1 MGSELSKACHTLVT
15 PEMPGTAF
23 PGCLDFPHLQEKEAE
38 HTYEQGCAAGQR
50 MQWHGDMRKISWG
63 YG

>member
-1 MGSELSKACHTLVT
+1 MRSELSKACHTLVT

-23 PGCLDFPHLQEKEAE
+23 PGCLDLPHLQEKEAE

-50 MQWHGDMRKISWG
+50 MQ
-63 YG
+63 

>member
-1 MGSELSKACHTLVT
+1 MRSELSKACHTLIT

-23 PGCLDFPHLQEKEAE
+23 PHLQAKEAE

-50 MQWHGDMRKISWG
+50 MQWHGDTHKISWG
-63 YG
+63 YA